1 MFVDL
6 GKMNEIYH
14 PLIGILELVK
24 MQSLVAKCSKMP
36 NIKF

>member
-14 PLIGILELVK
+14 PLIEHLRISK
-24 MQSLVAKCSKMP
+24 NAKFGCEMP
-36 NIKF
+36 